1 MVEAAGMGESRSFFA
16 DWTIR
21 HPDNPNGE
29 LLQHC
34 GPWPISIA
42 KGKAK
47 LTYPLAFSH
56 PGSITAEAKIVEKN
70 QPLLAYIRE
79 SLPEAEESMISH
91 MALKE
96 MSKNVKFAI
105 RTGIYTISKY
115 YPYSRSCIP
124 CISNNDRKIQIL
136 EVNDESFKYW
146 FHES

>member
-1 MVEAAGMGESRSFFA
+1 MPCAVNALLNDEGIPVVCETDIHGAITSLMVEAAGMGESRSFFA

-56 PGSITAEAKIVEKN
+56 PRIPVRLLRSFHHDRYLHL
-70 QPLLAYIRE
+70 PLQ
-79 SLPEAEESMISH
+79 
-91 MALKE
+91 
-96 MSKNVKFAI
+96 VQW
-105 RTGIYTISKY
+105 T
-115 YPYSRSCIP
+115 
-124 CISNNDRKIQIL
+124 D
-136 EVNDESFKYW
+136 
-146 FHES
+146 

>member
-1 MVEAAGMGESRSFFA
+1 MPCAVNALLNDKGIPVVCETDIHGAITSLMVEAAGMGESRSFFA

-70 QPLLAYIRE
+70 QSLLAYKRE
-79 SLPEAEESMISH
+79 SSGDKRIHDLSYGI
-91 MALKE
+91 KG
-96 MSKNVKFAI
+96 NVKEREI
-105 RTGIYTISKY
+105 CNS
-115 YPYSRSCIP
+115 
-124 CISNNDRKIQIL
+124 DR
-136 EVNDESFKYW
+136 
-146 FHES
+146 